1 MKVADRWLE
10 RFVELIQNDP
20 ALHDATVK
28 LVLAAA
34 ENEMSKAEARRA
46 RTRSKQPN

>member
-1 MKVADRWLE
+1 MTAIDSWLDR
-10 RFVELIQNDP
+10 FAELVQNDRE
-20 ALHDATVK
+20 LHDATVK

-46 RTRSKQPN
+46 RTRNKQPN